1 MEQAVYRG
9 RIVALHGS
17 WGSGLAVMIIDDK
30 DRGLQH
36 LHCDNGTTVRSL
48 EGAFGNAIGPGHT
61 INQKGFAGKAIYY
74 SEDFMGGLDGFTPV
88 KGAPDRVK
96 KAYRETKQ
104 KEAQHVG

>member
-48 EGAFGNAIGPGHT
+48 EGAFGNAIGPGIRSIRRDSPGRRST
-61 INQKGFAGKAIYY
+61 TRKTSWAG
-74 SEDFMGGLDGFTPV
+74 STGSLP
-88 KGAPDRVK
+88 
-96 KAYRETKQ
+96 
-104 KEAQHVG
+104 